1 MAVPDGRHFFGSEQ
15 QWLVSLNVGGVDYG
29 VFDTFTGGDVT
40 APAVKHRPGGMGPEV
55 TYNSL
60 PAYSDVVVGRVY
72 STQRDHSF
80 IQQLHNAAGRQLASV
95 TLQPLDDN
103 GTPWGSPRVYQGRI
117 ISVKDGKT
125 DSNSNAPRM
134 FEVDIAVETIQG

>member
-1 MAVPDGRHFFGSEQ
+1 MPSTTHFYGSEQ
-15 QWLVSLNVGGVDYG
+15 QWLVSVQVQDLQLG
-29 VFDTFTGGDVT
+29 VFDTFSGGDVA

-60 PAYSDVVVGRVY
+60 PAYSDVVCGRVY
-72 STQRDHSF
+72 ETQRDHALIS
-80 IQQLHNAAGRQLASV
+80 QLHNLTGRAIASV
-95 TLQPLDDN
+95 TLTPLDEN
-103 GTPWGSPRVYQGRI
+103 GTPWGAPRVYQGRL

-134 FEVDIAVETIQG
+134 FEVDIAVETVSG